1 MSLSRTCVGFSNTD
15 VLRYYLMAAWK
26 ENEGLDFDFCKCEL
40 QKVANAEDEEYV
52 KSICRSRIGMAETYA
67 MLIGEDTKHK
77 HQYVAWEAEVALER
91 GCRIIGVN
99 LDNWRFMNP
108 ATCPRVLRN
117 VGAVFVP
124 YSPQIV
130 AHALEVF
137 NRQPNGDWYCFDH
150 VYREL
155 GYDLEGDRAIYRRLP
170 PPAPP
175 ELRPQYRGRP

>member
-1 MSLSRTCVGFSNTD
+1 MGLPRTCVGFSTTD
-15 VLRYYLMAAWK
+15 ALRYYLMTAWK
-26 ENEGLDFDFCKCEL
+26 EHEKIDFDFCDCEL
-40 QKVANAEDEEYV
+40 QKATNSEDEEHV
-52 KSICRSRIGMAETYA
+52 KSICRSRIDPAGAYA
-67 MLIGEDTKHK
+67 MLIGPDTKHK
-77 HQYVAWEAEVALER
+77 PKYVAWEAEVALEQ

-124 YSPQIV
+124 YSPHIV

-137 NRQPNGDWYCFDH
+137 DRQANGDWYCFDH

-155 GYDLEGDRAIYRRLP
+155 GYELEGDRAIYRRLP
-170 PPAPP
+170 PPAPIG
-175 ELRPQYRGRP
+175 LRPQYRGR